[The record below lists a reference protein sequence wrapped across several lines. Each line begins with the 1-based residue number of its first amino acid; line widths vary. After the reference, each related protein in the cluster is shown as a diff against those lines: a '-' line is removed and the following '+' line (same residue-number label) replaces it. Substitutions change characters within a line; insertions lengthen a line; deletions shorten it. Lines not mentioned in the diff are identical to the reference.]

1 MTHPLESATR
11 NALFNDQEVM
21 NEIMGLTADQ
31 LLPTGLESTKLL
43 PTQEALEKLFSKK
56 EFTAGSGGGS
66 LEAIVKVT
74 GRPAL
79 LIQNNTFE
87 KPRLSAINNR
97 LEQHRDNILK
107 AIPSVGRVELS
118 NHPDYDYVGTAWMI
132 EEDVMI
138 TNRHVAEVFARRQ
151 GDRVV
156 FGTNPLGQAY
166 QSKVDFNQEHESP
179 NPPFKITVLQ
189 VLHIEEKN
197 DLAPD
202 MALLKI
208 EKSLFL
214 PEPIILSSNKL
225 GLMDQPDVAVIG
237 YPDYDSRNNAFVM
250 EKIFKGIYQVKRLS
264 PGRVSGVHP
273 NGHILMHDC
282 TTLGGNSG
290 SVVFD
295 LESGQAI
302 GLHYSGAFMQNNFAV
317 TSTTILHRMANI
329 GVQVAVPD
337 MGNAAV
343 GAGKEAR
350 LKASDLQDRIGFDPS
365 FLGDD
370 LEVPFPQLNAELQS
384 QVAPVEGVDEDLL
397 HYRHYSVKMHKER
410 RMAIYT
416 AVNIDG
422 GLLYGIPRKNDYW
435 YYDPRISK
443 EHQAGQELYS
453 HNNIHKGHLVRR
465 IDPAWGATREEAKAA
480 AKDTFFYTNSTPQHQ
495 RFNPRSWLNLE
506 DYILENADEENMRV
520 SVFTGPIFA
529 KTDKVYRGFKI
540 PEEYWKVVVVGN
552 AQPNSLSAS
561 GYIVSQQDFMND
573 LEFVYGEYQTFH
585 VPIKTI
591 EKKTGLDFGLTDFDP
606 LGNNES
612 TPVRVIR
619 WAGDIMI

>member
-1 MTHPLESATR
+1 MSTTHSLERANR

-21 NEIMGLTADQ
+21 NEIMGLAPDQ
-31 LLPTGLESTKLL
+31 LLPSGLESTNLL
-43 PTQEALEKLFSKK
+43 PTQEALEKFFSKK
-56 EFTAGSGGGS
+56 EFTAGPGGGG

-79 LIQNNTFE
+79 LIQNNKFE
-87 KPRLSAINNR
+87 RPRLSSINKR
-97 LEQHRDNILK
+97 LELHKDNILK
-107 AIPSVGRVELS
+107 VIPSVGRVELS
-118 NHPDYDYVGTAWMI
+118 NHPDYDYVGTAWLI

-156 FGTNPLGQAY
+156 FGTTPLGRAY
-166 QSKVDFNQEHESP
+166 ESKVDFNQEHESP
-179 NPPFKITVLQ
+179 NPPFKIKVLQ
-189 VLHIEEKN
+189 ILHMEAKTE
-197 DLAPD
+197 LAPD
-202 MALLKI
+202 MALLKV
-208 EKSLFL
+208 EKSPLL
-214 PEPIILSSNKL
+214 PEPILLSSKKL
-225 GLMDQPDVAVIG
+225 RLEDQPDVAVIG
-237 YPDYDSRNNAFVM
+237 YPDHDSRNNAFVM

-302 GLHYSGAFMQNNFAV
+302 GLHYSGAFMQNNYAV
-317 TSTTILHRMANI
+317 TSSTILNRMANL
-329 GVQVAVPD
+329 GVQVAMAD
-337 MGNAAV
+337 IGDT
-343 GAGKEAR
+343 GGKKEAAP
-350 LKASDLQDRIGFDPS
+350 KVADMQSRIGFDPL
-365 FLGDD
+365 FLGEE
-370 LEVPFPQLNAELQS
+370 LEVPYPQLSAELEA
-384 QVAPVEGVDEDLL
+384 QVAPVEGNDDDLL
-397 HYRHYSVKMHKER
+397 HYLHYSVKMHKER

-422 GLLYGIPRKNDYW
+422 GLLYGIPRRSDYW
-435 YYDPRISK
+435 YYDPRIKK

-453 HNNIHKGHLVRR
+453 HNNIHRGHLVRR
-465 IDPAWGATREEAKAA
+465 LDPAWGMEREEAKAA

-506 DYILENADEENMRV
+506 DYILENADEENMKV
-520 SVFTGPIFA
+520 SVFTGPVFA
-529 KTDKVYRGFKI
+529 KTDKIYRGFQI
-540 PEEYWKVVVVGN
+540 PEEYWKVVVVAN
-552 AQPNSLSAS
+552 SQSNSLSAS

-585 VPIKTI
+585 VPLQTI

-619 WAGDIMI
+619 GSGDIMI